1 MAAPSRW
8 ARQAALDTVLRFNPQ
23 RQALSEQIAQAK
35 QTYGATVKAG
45 RGTAQETE
53 ASVKRALPLLTQA
66 YSGAGAAMQPG
77 VSLVSQQLAALPP
90 EAAQYRANQAAS
102 AQTMLANLAQ
112 AGAAAKAQMLERST
126 RAREGAQFS
135 QQSAQR
141 VLSETLKQIFGRQQ
155 ALQGEAGAFA
165 QSEAEKLANEAEGR
179 RVTERGQNLT
189 AASARAGRR
198 VTERGQNIT
207 AQTAREGREA
217 KAADKAAKEAKER
230 AKGKGEWL
238 TPVEHN
244 KARDEIETIRNLA
257 FGYRGQKQNYNQA
270 KQILETKL
278 KNRPAYP
285 YSGRLK
291 AGLDLA
297 YFGGVGTGTAG
308 LLHGEKL
315 NLGKLGY
322 PIYRP
327 QQMSVGE
334 ALRSGF
340 RAGGLRV

>member
-8 ARQAALDTVLRFNPQ
+8 ARQAALDTLLRFNPQ
-23 RQALSEQIAQAK
+23 RQALTEQIAQAK
-35 QTYGATVKAG
+35 GTYGATVKAG

-66 YSGAGAAMQPG
+66 YSGANAAMQPG
-77 VSLVSQQLAALPP
+77 VSLVSQALAALPP

-141 VLSETLKQIFGRQQ
+141 VLSETLRQIFGRQQ

-189 AASARAGRR
+189 
-198 VTERGQNIT
+198 
-207 AQTAREGREA
+207 
-217 KAADKAAKEAKER
+217 D
-230 AKGKGEWL
+230 
-238 TPVEHN
+238 P
-244 KARDEIETIRNLA
+244 
-257 FGYRGQKQNYNQA
+257 
-270 KQILETKL
+270 
-278 KNRPAYP
+278 
-285 YSGRLK
+285 
-291 AGLDLA
+291 
-297 YFGGVGTGTAG
+297 
-308 LLHGEKL
+308 
-315 NLGKLGY
+315 
-322 PIYRP
+322 
-327 QQMSVGE
+327 
-334 ALRSGF
+334 
-340 RAGGLRV
+340 